1 MNIKALRAF
10 SLTLSE
16 GSLAGAS
23 RVMHLSEPAISRL
36 ISSLEGELRL
46 QLFSREGRRLT
57 PTAEGLEFY
66 REASRILDN
75 LTEIPRIAADLRA
88 GRKPS
93 LRVVTMPRIA
103 PALVSPAVAAFVA
116 QAPQAQVSLDVRARR
131 EAGKWL
137 AGRSYDLGIGALPVD
152 HPDIHVA
159 PLLTARAL
167 AVVPKGHALA
177 GKPEITAAD
186 IADWP
191 LIGLMPGLLMRE
203 QMDDFFRSAGLE
215 PAYRLEVA
223 ALQLAVHLAADAAG
237 LTIADALT
245 VSVLETKNVDL
256 RPIAPTRW
264 MSFGILYPR
273 RGEVSAEAADFANC
287 LEERAQEL
295 ALAEPENFTVEDPAL
310 S

>member
-16 GSLAGAS
+16 GSLTGAS

-57 PTAEGLEFY
+57 PTEEGLEFY

-75 LTEIPRIAADLRA
+75 LNEIPRIAADLRA

-103 PALVSPAVAAFVA
+103 PALVSPAIAAYAA
-116 QAPQAQVSLDVRARR
+116 QIKDAQISVDVRARR

-152 HPDIHVA
+152 HPDIRVA
-159 PLLTARAL
+159 PLLQARAL
-167 AVVPKGHALA
+167 AVVPKGHTLA
-177 GKPEITAAD
+177 ARSEITAAD
-186 IADWP
+186 MADWP

-203 QMDDFFRSAGLE
+203 QLDDFFRSAGKE
-215 PAYRLEVA
+215 PSYRLEVA
-223 ALQLAVHLAADAAG
+223 ALQLAVHLAGDAAG
-237 LTIADALT
+237 LTVADALT
-245 VSVLETKNVDL
+245 VSILETKNVDL

-264 MSFGILYPR
+264 MSFGILYPK
-273 RGEVSAEAADFANC
+273 RGQVSDEALAFAEC
-287 LEERAQEL
+287 LMDRAHQL
-295 ALAEPENFTVEDPAL
+295 ALAEPENFTVEARVPA
-310 S
+310 